1 MEIEVVDDYVSQFL
15 LGEVVHDKT
24 NRSPEVHQ
32 SIDRCT

>member
-15 LGEVVHDKT
+15 LGEVVHDKI